1 MFCWDSIPIYFRI
14 NSFIYFVIWN
24 IRTLLKN
31 FCKSSCLVHANE
43 VFFRYVI
50 CCSMEC
56 RKLSNF
62 YRKNSLSVREPSPL
76 SHTQNE
82 RTSKVV
88 SYNKRMITLI
98 HANHV
103 KTSILVLLCST
114 FDGTEL
120 KWTENHRTSH
130 LPKLQLNC
138 NKWRYHVY
146 IVIDIQINV
155 GRSYLDNKNFF
166 LFY

>member
-88 SYNKRMITLI
+88 SYITRMISGFHKFCHTF
-98 HANHV
+98 
-103 KTSILVLLCST
+103 KSKFCYLVHLAVRNQNNGKSQNLSHTKIGIKLLLS
-114 FDGTEL
+114 G
-120 KWTENHRTSH
+120 N
-130 LPKLQLNC
+130 
-138 NKWRYHVY
+138 
-146 IVIDIQINV
+146 IM
-155 GRSYLDNKNFF
+155 F
-166 LFY
+166 LLL